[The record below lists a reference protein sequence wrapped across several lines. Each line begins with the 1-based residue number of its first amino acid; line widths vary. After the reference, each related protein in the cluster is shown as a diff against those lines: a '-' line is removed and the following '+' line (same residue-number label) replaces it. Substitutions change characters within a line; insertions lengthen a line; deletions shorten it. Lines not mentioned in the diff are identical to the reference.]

1 MESVAEPLAES
12 ISRTLRTATSE
23 LEKMWS
29 NMVEI
34 SGLAEPD
41 DKGSSSISSLALRR
55 LISYNPNAR
64 TIDSASKL
72 RPAVDAVNQIIVRK
86 ASELNSEKTSH
97 QALIALA
104 HCYLVLS
111 DFPNAYAAY
120 TNALKAVANIQDP
133 FFWYGIGCVY
143 HNFKY
148 YKSAQ
153 EFFKKALS
161 GVWEPALAADIKMRL
176 AMVEREL
183 QNFPAAFQCFDE
195 VKNQPPADLIQD
207 DVLFHIAFT
216 NQMADRNAEA
226 ADIYAKL
233 YDRHRD
239 SIELKQQYC
248 WFLSVQDDN
257 RSWNTATEIINSSAP
272 DPTLK
277 LVSARLALKQCDMTG
292 AHDRYT
298 DCIKYWNDSPLFWCG
313 LGILYFKNDQQQ
325 DAEVAFQRAL
335 FFKPE
340 SEEVWFNL
348 GRIKEKQDPQGD
360 NALKIYQTGFQY
372 CPGSTRLKERI
383 NALQSGHRMN
393 ICDLVEMNESKFF
406 TQAVQR
412 ISEEYAATP
421 PRFPAAQLLVGD
433 KFMDE
438 QQLDELLSELIA
450 HHRSC
455 F

>member
-1 MESVAEPLAES
+1 MTDPSEAGIVFTTDTMESVAEPLAES

-257 RSWNTATEIINSSAP
+257 RSCNTATEIINSSAP

-292 AHDRYT
+292 AHDR
-298 DCIKYWNDSPLFWCG
+298 
-313 LGILYFKNDQQQ
+313 
-325 DAEVAFQRAL
+325 
-335 FFKPE
+335 
-340 SEEVWFNL
+340 
-348 GRIKEKQDPQGD
+348 
-360 NALKIYQTGFQY
+360 
-372 CPGSTRLKERI
+372 
-383 NALQSGHRMN
+383 
-393 ICDLVEMNESKFF
+393 
-406 TQAVQR
+406 
-412 ISEEYAATP
+412 
-421 PRFPAAQLLVGD
+421 
-433 KFMDE
+433 
-438 QQLDELLSELIA
+438 
-450 HHRSC
+450 
-455 F
+455 